1 MNLETKEQEKFY
13 LIGHKLHDKQFHKRL
28 LCAFLKNEVVKELF
42 IKKLIKTNNF
52 YYFFYLTLY
61 LYIEKGYK
69 TP

>member
-13 LIGHKLHDKQFHKRL
+13 LIDHKLHDKQFHKRL

-52 YYFFYLTLY
+52 YYFFLFNVIFIYR
-61 LYIEKGYK
+61 KGL
-69 TP
+69 